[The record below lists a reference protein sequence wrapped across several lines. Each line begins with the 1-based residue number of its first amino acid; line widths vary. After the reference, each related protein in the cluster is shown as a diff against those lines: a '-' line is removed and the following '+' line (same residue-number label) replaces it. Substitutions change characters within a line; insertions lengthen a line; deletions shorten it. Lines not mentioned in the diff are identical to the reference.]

1 MTRLSKEQLLLM
13 HEQLIDR
20 YGGSHGIRDEGLLD
34 SALAAPFQ
42 SFSGVDFYPTPLSKA
57 VRLCCGLVHNH
68 PFIDGNKRI
77 GALALLV
84 TLDLNHIDIK
94 MSSRELEDVILSLAA
109 GDMSEETFSEWIRY
123 HTA

>member
-34 SALAAPFQ
+34 S
-42 SFSGVDFYPTPLSKA
+42 
-57 VRLCCGLVHNH
+57 
-68 PFIDGNKRI
+68 
-77 GALALLV
+77 ALALLV

-123 HTA
+123 HIA

>member
-1 MTRLSKEQLLLM
+1 M

-34 SALAAPFQ
+34 S
-42 SFSGVDFYPTPLSKA
+42 
-57 VRLCCGLVHNH
+57 
-68 PFIDGNKRI
+68 
-77 GALALLV
+77 ALALLV

-123 HTA
+123 HIA